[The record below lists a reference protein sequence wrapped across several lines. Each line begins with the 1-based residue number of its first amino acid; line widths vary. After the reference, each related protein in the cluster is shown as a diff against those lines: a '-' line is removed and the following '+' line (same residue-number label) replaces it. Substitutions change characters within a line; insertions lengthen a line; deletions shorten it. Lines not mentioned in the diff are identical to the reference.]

1 MSNAPA
7 GFVFQRNGMDLRSL
21 GLKKAYSSDFDD
33 ILHDFYIP
41 ALRQS
46 SEYWRLAGFFSSTSL
61 TVAARGILGLIRNGG
76 IMKLI
81 VSPRLRRDDL
91 DIIMNSL
98 KDSERIV
105 QQRLLEELDQI
116 EDEFARDHV
125 SALGWMVA
133 NGRLEIKVAVPYRDS
148 REPLSYEDVEQ
159 GGLFHQ
165 KVGILRDS
173 MGNIIS
179 FSGSI
184 NETAAGWLENLEEF
198 KVFRSW
204 EPSESDYVQADTE
217 KFSRFWANRSRRA
230 RVIDIPRAVEERLIE
245 IAPADI
251 GEIDLERH
259 YQRVSR
265 EGRAELHPHQGD
277 AVNAWLDNNMKGI
290 FAMATGTGKTFAA
303 LGCLD
308 RISRIDDRL
317 LVVIT
322 CPYQHLV
329 QQWSREIAKFGISY
343 DKLIV
348 ADSSNKRW
356 RDEMADAL
364 MDITWGHKHTVV
376 VLTTHR
382 TFASDDFIDI
392 IQNRKATFR
401 SFLIAD
407 EVHGLGAEKSR
418 EGLVSG
424 YDLRLG
430 LSATP
435 RRWFDTAGTTAI
447 YDFFG
452 GEVFQFGLEEAINTM
467 NPATGETYLVPYRY
481 VPRFAFLNAKEMEEY
496 ADKTRRIAKLME
508 KAAGNEER
516 DRYWESLLIARANI
530 IKNAHQKYEVLESI
544 LDEVATPIKW
554 TIVYCSPQQIERVME
569 IVNKRRIIAHRF
581 TMEEGTIPARKY
593 DGLSERDFLL
603 ERFANGKY
611 QVLVAMKCLDE
622 GVDVPPARTAIL
634 MASSGNPR
642 EYIQRI
648 GRVIRRYPG
657 KNKATIYDIV
667 VLPPLQD
674 VPRELRNIEQRIIT
688 KELQR
693 YEEIARAAINN
704 AEALAMLSEFIGTL
718 RE

>member
-1 MSNAPA
+1 
-7 GFVFQRNGMDLRSL
+7 MDLRTL

-33 ILHDFYIP
+33 ILHDFYVP
-41 ALRQS
+41 ALKQS
-46 SEYWRLAGFFSSTSL
+46 CEYQRLAGFFSSTSL
-61 TVAARGILGLIRNGG
+61 AVAARGIFGLIRNGG

-98 KDSERIV
+98 KDSERII
-105 QQRLLEELDQI
+105 QQRLLEELAQI
-116 EDEFARDHV
+116 EDEFARDHL

-133 NGRLEIKVAVPYRDS
+133 NGRLKIKVAVPNRHS
-148 REPLSYEDVEQ
+148 GEPLSYDDVEQ

-173 MGNIIS
+173 RGNTIS

-204 EPSESDYVQADTE
+204 EPPERDYVQADAE
-217 KFSRFWANRSRRA
+217 KFNRFWANRSCRA

-251 GEIDLERH
+251 ERIDLERH
-259 YQRVSR
+259 YQRLTR
-265 EGRAELHPHQGD
+265 RGRVDLHRHQRD
-277 AVNAWLDNNMKGI
+277 AVDAWLSNDMRGI

-308 RISRIDDRL
+308 RALKIHKKL
-317 LVVIT
+317 LVVIA

-329 QQWSREIAKFGISY
+329 QQWRKEITKFGIGY
-343 DKLIV
+343 DELVV

-356 RDEMADAL
+356 RDRLANAI
-364 MDITWGHKHTVV
+364 MDITLGYKNTVI

-382 TFASDDFIDI
+382 TFTSDEFVDLI
-392 IQNRKATFR
+392 RAHKTAGLK
-401 SFLIAD
+401 SLLIAD
-407 EVHGLGAEKSR
+407 EVHALGAKKSR
-418 EGLVSG
+418 ESLVNE
-424 YDLRLG
+424 YELRLG

-435 RRWFDTAGTTAI
+435 ERWLDTAGTTAI
-447 YDFFG
+447 YEFFG
-452 GEVFQFGLEEAINTM
+452 GEVFQFGLEQAINTM

-481 VPRFAFLNAKEMEEY
+481 VPRFAFLNGQEMDEY
-496 ADKTRRIAKLME
+496 AERTRRIARLMG
-508 KAAGNEER
+508 KARSDEER
-516 DRYWESLLIARANI
+516 DRYLESLLFARASI
-530 IKNAHQKYEVLESI
+530 IKNAHQKYEVLENI
-544 LDEVATPIKW
+544 LDEVASSIKW
-554 TIVYCSPQQIERVME
+554 TIVYCSPQQINRVMQ
-569 IVNKRRIIAHRF
+569 IVNKRGFVAHRF
-581 TMEEGTIPARKY
+581 TMEEGTTPTREY
-593 DGLSERDFLL
+593 GGLSERDFLL
-603 ERFANGKY
+603 KRFAEGKY

-622 GVDVPPARTAIL
+622 GVDVPPARMALL

-648 GRVIRRYPG
+648 GRVIRRHPD
-657 KNKATIYDIV
+657 KNQATIYDIV
-667 VLPPLQD
+667 ALPPLGD
-674 VPRELRNIEQRIIT
+674 VPPELRDIERRIIR
-688 KELQR
+688 KEVQR
-693 YEEIARAAINN
+693 YEEIARVAINN
-704 AEALAMLSEFIGTL
+704 AQALAMISEFIEAL